1 MPGPGPTLT
10 QLAQN
15 VGEGVK
21 ASKILLEKLAQTN
34 LFDCNLSFKPKSKLF
49 SGSFLRPKHFP
60 SPDNLPL
67 TCRHS
72 WTFMS
77 LDLEPLVAEIPHENS
92 DAAATDATGAA
103 DGVNRNDA
111 GRPEDPPQPA
121 APASRR
127 RRLVDVSEGQVVSRH
142 CMKQS
147 RNY

>member
-72 WTFMS
+72 WTFMVGHWN
-77 LDLEPLVAEIPHENS
+77 LNHWWLKIPMKILMPPLLMLLGLLMV
-92 DAAATDATGAA
+92 
-103 DGVNRNDA
+103 
-111 GRPEDPPQPA
+111 
-121 APASRR
+121 
-127 RRLVDVSEGQVVSRH
+127 
-142 CMKQS
+142 
-147 RNY
+147 

>member
-1 MPGPGPTLT
+1 M
-10 QLAQN
+10 
-15 VGEGVK
+15 
-21 ASKILLEKLAQTN
+21 S
-34 LFDCNLSFKPKSKLF
+34 
-49 SGSFLRPKHFP
+49 SFLDLHGG
-60 SPDNLPL
+60 
-67 TCRHS
+67 
-72 WTFMS
+72 S
-77 LDLEPLVAEIPHENS
+77 LELEPLVAENTHENS

-127 RRLVDVSEGQVVSRH
+127 RHLVDVSEGQVVSRH